1 MIYKLIS
8 RLSRI
13 PVVFVKE
20 SAEDYISLI
29 NTTSDI
35 FTHFQSCIPLVS
47 FIMAETPSDTRSEPG
62 IHVSLTHEPLNPL
75 TTMSHV
81 RSPSAG
87 AIVLFAGTTR
97 DTFSD
102 RPVLDL
108 HYQSYIPLA
117 LTTLHT
123 IATALKRKHSLQ
135 GIAIVHRLGGV
146 PIGEESILIA
156 VSSAHRQAAWRAGE
170 ECLEEVKARA
180 EIWKLERFVDDESG
194 VWRANRDGAIGVREE
209 EEVQGKR
216 EEEKQMQMQNEETKG
231 GGRGEG
237 PEGVEGEEEL
247 PKGPIIRP
255 RRPGEM
261 GHGAVVNPKPN
272 APLG

>member
-1 MIYKLIS
+1 
-8 RLSRI
+8 
-13 PVVFVKE
+13 
-20 SAEDYISLI
+20 
-29 NTTSDI
+29 
-35 FTHFQSCIPLVS
+35 
-47 FIMAETPSDTRSEPG
+47 MAEPPSNTRSEPG
-62 IHVSLTHEPLNPL
+62 IHVSLTHSPLNPL
-75 TTMSHV
+75 LTMSHV

-123 IATALKRKHSLQ
+123 IATALKQKHSLQ

-180 EIWKLERFVDDESG
+180 EIWKLERFVDDERG
-194 VWRANRDGAIGVREE
+194 VWRANRDGAVGVR
-209 EEVQGKR
+209 EEVQGKKG
-216 EEEKQMQMQNEETKG
+216 EEEEQVQSDETREG
-231 GGRGEG
+231 GDGEG
-237 PEGVEGEEEL
+237 DEGEEGEEL
-247 PKGPIIRP
+247 PKGPVVRP

-272 APLG
+272 APLR

>member
-1 MIYKLIS
+1 
-8 RLSRI
+8 
-13 PVVFVKE
+13 
-20 SAEDYISLI
+20 
-29 NTTSDI
+29 
-35 FTHFQSCIPLVS
+35 
-47 FIMAETPSDTRSEPG
+47 MAEPPSNSRSGPG

-117 LTTLHT
+117 LATLHT
-123 IATALKRKHSLQ
+123 IATALKHKHSLQ

-180 EIWKLERFVDDESG
+180 EIWKLERFVDDEGG
-194 VWRANRDGAIGVREE
+194 VWRANRDGAVGVR
-209 EEVQGKR
+209 EEVQGKKG
-216 EEEKQMQMQNEETKG
+216 EEEQIRDEETRDG
-231 GGRGEG
+231 GDVEGGE
-237 PEGVEGEEEL
+237 EVEGEGL
-247 PKGPIIRP
+247 PKGPVIRP

-272 APLG
+272 TSLE